1 MKKTILFVF
10 IFALVSSLT
19 PAKKLADLPEVLT
32 SPAISVQNNR
42 IYIEEETTIHIYSLK
57 DFKHLKQF
65 GKEGEGPGE
74 FKFFM
79 EFEALSQKLVVNT
92 MGKAIIF
99 SLEGVFLEEF
109 RTPVSIRSI
118 YPVGNNFVGYASVT
132 QKGKVKSKL
141 NTNFYDRKFN
151 LLKTIH
157 DGSTGQMIFFKSG
170 TKKKQDFFMVRDHVA
185 FSIYK
190 DRVFLGDT
198 TKGFFCSV
206 YDSSGKKLYDI
217 HRKHEKLKVSEDYK
231 KKIMKR
237 EQERPSWQRNKKLF
251 NYLFPEYF
259 PAFRAVRFSDDKIY
273 FVTYANTD
281 NRDEVVVTDL
291 KGNFVQKTGI
301 PSDPYNRNNRFS
313 IYQNQV
319 FYLMRIE
326 EDEDELWE
334 LHAENLK

>member
-1 MKKTILFVF
+1 MKKI
-10 IFALVSSLT
+10 IFFTFLLMLLATLS

-32 SPAISVQNNR
+32 SPSIYVQNNR
-42 IYIEEETTIHIYSLK
+42 IYIGEEKTIHIYSLK

-79 EFEALSQKLVVNT
+79 ELEALSQQLVVNT

-99 SLEGVFLEEF
+99 LLEGVFLEEF
-109 RTPVSIRSI
+109 RTPMSIRGI
-118 YPVGNNFVGYASVT
+118 CPVGNNFVGYASVIK
-132 QKGKVKSKL
+132 KGK
-141 NTNFYDRKFN
+141 TQPRQTINFYDRKFN

-157 DGSTGQMIFFKSG
+157 DGYLGQTVFFESG
-170 TKKKQDFFMVRDHVA
+170 TKKKQDLFMVRDYVA

-190 DRVFLGDT
+190 DRVFFGDT

-206 YDSSGKKLYDI
+206 SDSSGKKLYDI
-217 HRKHEKLKVSEDYK
+217 KRKYEKLKISEDYK
-231 KKIMKR
+231 KKIMKIK
-237 EQERPSWQRNKKLF
+237 QESPHWQRNKKLF

-259 PAFRAVRFSDDKIY
+259 PAFRAVRFSGDKIY
-273 FVTYANTD
+273 FVTYTNES

-291 KGNFVQKTGI
+291 KGNFIKKTSI
-301 PSDPYNRNNRFS
+301 PSDPYNRDSWFS
-313 IYQNQV
+313 IYKNQV
-319 FYLMRIE
+319 FYLMRV
-326 EDEDELWE
+326 EDEEDELWE